1 LVPLHRSV
9 PLGHSSYLSLAAHR
23 AGIKSE
29 FTRTYTR
36 SEHELILSELIV
48 PAACKS
54 DIDENVPDSVK
65 SGIEFVFVEEV
76 RQVLHEVFKGSKSA
90 ERWLETLPAEK
101 KPERVSI
108 P

>member
-1 LVPLHRSV
+1 M
-9 PLGHSSYLSLAAHR
+9 SLDFPVLY
-23 AGIKSE
+23 SE
-29 FTRTYTR
+29 GFQLTF
-36 SEHELILSELIV
+36 IQELIV

-101 KPERVSI
+101 KPERVSV

>member
-1 LVPLHRSV
+1 MLEVDIAR
-9 PLGHSSYLSLAAHR
+9 LAAHR

-29 FTRTYTR
+29 QCDRIHCLTCFADWT
-36 SEHELILSELIV
+36 ELIV

-76 RQVLHEVFKGSKSA
+76 RQVIHEVFKGSEAAK
-90 ERWLETLPAEK
+90 RWLETLPAEK
-101 KPERVSI
+101 KPERVSV